1 MYQLSFRYRISNRLN
16 MVNIQ
21 LELTD
26 NNGVMH
32 RYTRF
37 EPDTY
42 KFGEN
47 NDYWLGGNSHFTADE
62 NGVVTA
68 RFVFKTSGDEKETQ
82 FKLIGDCWGL
92 GVDNIWLDDISI
104 CKSPLSFGKVQDSF
118 VITTAESLKDVE
130 AVGCEIAGNG
140 NLVCSETD
148 YVNEFVQSNDYFILS
163 KGNVYYADFNSDG
176 TVDSSDLI
184 YFRKLLLGIEVL
196 NKNFKDINGDRNF
209 DICDLIVFKKS
220 LADKTVID
228 LDEYGI
234 DYVYPFSI
242 GSATGGDQ
250 IIVSPYAVIKGI
262 KVYGLVG
269 LA

>member
-1 MYQLSFRYRISNRLN
+1 M
-16 MVNIQ
+16 
-21 LELTD
+21 
-26 NNGVMH
+26 
-32 RYTRF
+32 
-37 EPDTY
+37 
-42 KFGEN
+42 
-47 NDYWLGGNSHFTADE
+47 
-62 NGVVTA
+62 
-68 RFVFKTSGDEKETQ
+68 
-82 FKLIGDCWGL
+82 
-92 GVDNIWLDDISI
+92 
-104 CKSPLSFGKVQDSF
+104 
-118 VITTAESLKDVE
+118 
-130 AVGCEIAGNG
+130 
-140 NLVCSETD
+140 
-148 YVNEFVQSNDYFILS
+148 
-163 KGNVYYADFNSDG
+163 
-176 TVDSSDLI
+176 
-184 YFRKLLLGIEVL
+184 GIEVL

>member
-1 MYQLSFRYRISNRLN
+1 M
-16 MVNIQ
+16 
-21 LELTD
+21 
-26 NNGVMH
+26 
-32 RYTRF
+32 
-37 EPDTY
+37 
-42 KFGEN
+42 
-47 NDYWLGGNSHFTADE
+47 
-62 NGVVTA
+62 
-68 RFVFKTSGDEKETQ
+68 
-82 FKLIGDCWGL
+82 
-92 GVDNIWLDDISI
+92 
-104 CKSPLSFGKVQDSF
+104 
-118 VITTAESLKDVE
+118 
-130 AVGCEIAGNG
+130 
-140 NLVCSETD
+140 VCSETD
-148 YVNEFVQSNDYFILS
+148 YVNEFVQSNDYFVLS

-250 IIVSPYAVIKGI
+250 IIVSPYAVKKGI